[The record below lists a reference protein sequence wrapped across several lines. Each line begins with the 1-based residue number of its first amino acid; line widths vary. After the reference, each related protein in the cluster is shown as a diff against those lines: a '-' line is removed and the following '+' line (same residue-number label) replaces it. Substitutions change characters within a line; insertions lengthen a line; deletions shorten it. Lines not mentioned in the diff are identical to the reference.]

1 MDIKMRAV
9 VTLGAALACGTE
21 AFAERGFTNEFV
33 SGATRPQSIAL
44 LPVEASITRAQV
56 VETVGLIDES
66 VVFGAQFNTEV
77 AELLTAK
84 GYQVQVVDADRINAD
99 RMLQEYVVD
108 AKRAYDE
115 MIARYRPKKLEQRL
129 YNAGDSARLLAAHL
143 GVDAIAF
150 SRLSITITP
159 AGKAIVAGLF
169 GGTTS
174 GASSMI
180 GIVDGD
186 TADLEVVQIGV
197 AVVMPGEKTPDEISA
212 YVANLAAGSTRRL
225 PGADPSQRP
234 EVEVAESDEAVLD
247 EVESLIRE

>member
-9 VTLGAALACGTE
+9 VTLAALACSTQ
-21 AFAERGFTNEFV
+21 ASAERGFTDEFV

-44 LPVEASITRAQV
+44 LPVQASITRAQV

-66 VVFGAQFNTEV
+66 VVFGEKFNADV
-77 AELLTAK
+77 AALLTAK
-84 GYQVQVVDADRINAD
+84 GYEVQIVDADRINAD

-115 MIARYRPKKLEQRL
+115 MIARYRPKKLTDRI

-143 GVDAIAF
+143 GVDAVAF

-186 TADLEVVQIGV
+186 TADLEVVQSGV
-197 AVVMPGEKTPDEISA
+197 AIVMPGEKTPDEIAA

-234 EVEVAESDEAVLD
+234 EVEVAESDEDVLD
-247 EVESLIRE
+247 EVESLLRE

>member
-1 MDIKMRAV
+1 V
-9 VTLGAALACGTE
+9 
-21 AFAERGFTNEFV
+21 
-33 SGATRPQSIAL
+33 Q
-44 LPVEASITRAQV
+44 ASITRAQV

-66 VVFGAQFNTEV
+66 VVFGEKFNADV
-77 AELLTAK
+77 AALLTAK
-84 GYQVQVVDADRINAD
+84 GYEVQIVDADRINAD

-115 MIARYRPKKLEQRL
+115 MIARYRPKKLADRI

-143 GVDAIAF
+143 GVDAVAF

-186 TADLEVVQIGV
+186 TADLEVVQSGV
-197 AVVMPGEKTPDEISA
+197 AIVMPGEKTPDEIAA

-234 EVEVAESDEAVLD
+234 DVEVADSDEDVLD
-247 EVESLIRE
+247 EVESLLRE

>member
-9 VTLGAALACGTE
+9 VTLAAALACSTQ
-21 AFAERGFTNEFV
+21 AFAERGFTDEFV
-33 SGATRPQSIAL
+33 SGGTRPQSIAL
-44 LPVEASITRAQV
+44 LPVQASITRAQV

-66 VVFGAQFNTEV
+66 VVFGEKFNADV
-77 AELLTAK
+77 AALLTAK
-84 GYQVQVVDADRINAD
+84 GYEVQIVDADRINAD

-115 MIARYRPKKLEQRL
+115 MIARYRPKKLADRI

-143 GVDAIAF
+143 GVDAVAF

-186 TADLEVVQIGV
+186 TADLEVVQSGV
-197 AVVMPGEKTPDEISA
+197 AIVMPGEKTPDEIAA

-234 EVEVAESDEAVLD
+234 DVEVADSDEDVLD
-247 EVESLIRE
+247 EVESLLRE

>member
-1 MDIKMRAV
+1 MDIKMRSVA
-9 VTLGAALACGTE
+9 TLAAALACSTA
-21 AFAERGFTNEFV
+21 AFAERGFTDEFL

-44 LPVEASITRAQV
+44 LPVEATITRQQV
-56 VETVGLIDES
+56 VETTGLIDES
-66 VVFGAQFNTEV
+66 VVFGAQFSADV
-77 AELLTAK
+77 AKLLADK
-84 GYQVQVVDADRINAD
+84 GYEVQIVDADRINGD

-115 MIARYRPKKLEQRL
+115 MIARYRPKKLPDRI
-129 YNAGDSARLLAAHL
+129 YNGGDSARLLAAHL

-150 SRLSITITP
+150 SKLSITITP
-159 AGKAIVAGLF
+159 AGKAIVSALI

-186 TADLEVVQIGV
+186 TADLEVVQMAIALV
-197 AVVMPGEKTPDEISA
+197 TPGEKTPDEIAA
-212 YVANLAAGSTRRL
+212 YVATLAAGNTKRL
-225 PGADPSQRP
+225 PGADPSQAI
-234 EVEVAESDEAVLD
+234 EVAVSDDEVLD